1 MPISAGFIQSAEGPD
16 QQETFSYQKESFE
29 GSLVEGNINRTRL
42 IQNSQKTIKIFD
54 NQIIAIKNQE
64 NVTSRQKN

>member
-1 MPISAGFIQSAEGPD
+1 MEG
-16 QQETFSYQKESFE
+16 K
-29 GSLVEGNINRTRL
+29 INKTRL

-64 NVTSRQKN
+64 NISSRPKNQFLI